1 MLIVHLQPR
10 KGCFEV
16 RTSDGTSTYVS
27 LLVSATPLQPHLV
40 PARSPHGCIIELVS
54 LHPGSEHLCNMQD
67 MPRPF
72 TKLKALDLDE
82 LAAQIVDGNK
92 S

>member
-1 MLIVHLQPR
+1 MHLQPR

-16 RTSDGTSTYVS
+16 RAADGTSTYVS
-27 LLVSATPLQPHLV
+27 LLVRANPTCPLRFTPPGSHSLLTQ
-40 PARSPHGCIIELVS
+40 GCIAV
-54 LHPGSEHLCNMQD
+54 LCSGERSYVLLQD

-82 LAAQIVDGNK
+82 LATQIVEGNK